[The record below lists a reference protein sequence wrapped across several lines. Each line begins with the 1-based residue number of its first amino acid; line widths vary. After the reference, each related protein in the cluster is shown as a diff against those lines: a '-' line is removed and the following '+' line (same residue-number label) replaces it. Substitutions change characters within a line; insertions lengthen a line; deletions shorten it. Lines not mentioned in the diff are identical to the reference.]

1 MPWLSLLKSKGRTT
15 RQCVSQATV
24 LISEITNPVKN
35 SLTAEQEVKKMPEK
49 IKKNVAIHAAGDNM
63 WGNKQLLL
71 TLYTSIR
78 YKLKKINIFAYI

>member
-1 MPWLSLLKSKGRTT
+1 M
-15 RQCVSQATV
+15 SQATV

-63 WGNKQLLL
+63 
-71 TLYTSIR
+71 
-78 YKLKKINIFAYI
+78 